1 MRLSRL
7 LISSAAASAIVF
19 ASLPA
24 SAMPTVSLRAAAIES
39 APALIKVDHRHH
51 HGSGAA
57 VGVGLGVG
65 LIAGAAIASA
75 AREPD
80 RVYIEEAPPPPPR
93 RVYVERRVDETA
105 DEAVRACARG
115 LLDTA
120 RRDGAFD
127 SEVGAIDSVSPKP
140 DGGHRV
146 EAEVTL
152 IYPRYERTSNV
163 VCHTEGGYL
172 VSART
177 GY

>member
-7 LISSAAASAIVF
+7 LVLSAALPAIVL

-24 SAMPTVSLRAAAIES
+24 NAMPAAAARAATVEAT
-39 APALIKVDHRHH
+39 PALIKVDHRHR
-51 HGSGAA
+51 HGNGAA

-65 LIAGAAIASA
+65 LIAGAALATA

-80 RVYIEEAPPPPPR
+80 RVYIEEAPPPPPP
-93 RVYVERRVDETA
+93 RVYVERRIDETP

-127 SEVGAIDSVSPKP
+127 SEVGVIDSVSRKP